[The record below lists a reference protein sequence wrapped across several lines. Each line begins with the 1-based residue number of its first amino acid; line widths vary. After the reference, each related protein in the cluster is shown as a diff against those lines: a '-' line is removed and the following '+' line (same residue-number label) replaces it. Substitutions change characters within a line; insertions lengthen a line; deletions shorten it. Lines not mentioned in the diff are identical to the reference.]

1 MRQRR
6 STAAAA
12 WIIFIRGKFANV
24 NVIRAGVPQGQTTT
38 RSGNKKGGEK
48 GGVCVVTKQT
58 SIRRET
64 AGYLSIMALLL
75 YDIKNR
81 LMYVAYFL
89 GTAFC
94 LFICSLN

>member
-24 NVIRAGVPQGQTTT
+24 NVT
-38 RSGNKKGGEK
+38 RTDGRSPGADDNTQRTAEREGGRF
-48 GGVCVVTKQT
+48 VVTKQT
-58 SIRRET
+58 SIWRET

-81 LMYVAYFL
+81 LMYVAYFFSGL
-89 GTAFC
+89 PLAFY
-94 LFICSLN
+94 